1 MSPRTSTGRNIL
13 VFMTDGKRR
22 FVREIAAELG
32 MQHDVV
38 RKICTR
44 FTVRGMLL
52 KEQCEG
58 VGVYR
63 ITDAGAHFQTRNEPM
78 DGPAKGSRAEYHRGS
93 LRARAWRVMRM
104 REWWSVSDLLLTI
117 ADGTE
122 KDAEK
127 GLTRYVRALSLAGY
141 VVPSKRTPDR
151 WRLVQNT
158 GHLAPALNTQARTLT
173 DPNTG
178 EVHDVRS

>member
-1 MSPRTSTGRNIL
+1 MTPRTSTGRALLNLMI
-13 VFMTDGKRR
+13 DGKRR
-22 FVREIAAELG
+22 FLREIAAELG
-32 MQHDVV
+32 MQHNALREVCN
-38 RKICTR
+38 RLAT
-44 FTVRGMLL
+44 RGMLL

-58 VGVYR
+58 VALYS
-63 ITDAGAHFQTRNEPM
+63 ITDAGARFQARDEPI

-104 REWWSVSDLLLTI
+104 REWWSVSDLLMTI

-122 KDAEK
+122 KDAET
-127 GLTRYVRALSLAGY
+127 GLRRYVRALFLAGY

-151 WRLVQNT
+151 WRLIQNT
-158 GHLAPALNTQARTLT
+158 GHLAPALNTQTRTLT

-178 EVHDVRS
+178 EVHDVHN